1 MLVKTTDGTPDAVK
15 VARPVW
21 SGGKSGDNFKGL
33 PITII
38 ACPMKSRIQINIVI
52 DEIFGNICHYA
63 YKDSVGAV
71 TVRVESGNTPKAVF
85 LTFTDNGIPYNPLD
99 TEDPDITLSSEER
112 KIGGL
117 GIYLVKKNMDEM
129 KYEYVNQQNRLWMEK
144 RL

>member
-1 MLVKTTDGTPDAVK
+1 MKEITVDAMIENMNTVTAF
-15 VARPVW
+15 V
-21 SGGKSGDNFKGL
+21 DDFLNQ
-33 PITII
+33 I
-38 ACPMKSRIQINIVI
+38 ACPMKSKIQINIVI
-52 DEIFGNICHYA
+52 VEIFGNICHYA

>member
-1 MLVKTTDGTPDAVK
+1 MKEITVDAMIENMNTVTAF
-15 VARPVW
+15 V
-21 SGGKSGDNFKGL
+21 DDFL
-33 PITII
+33 DQI
-38 ACPMKSRIQINIVI
+38 ACHMKSRIQINIVI

>member
-1 MLVKTTDGTPDAVK
+1 MKEITVDA
-15 VARPVW
+15 
-21 SGGKSGDNFKGL
+21 
-33 PITII
+33 TIENMNTVTAFVDDFLDQI
-38 ACPMKSRIQINIVI
+38 ACPMKSKIQINIVI

-63 YKDSVGAV
+63 YKDSVGTV

-85 LTFTDNGIPYNPLD
+85 LTFTDNGIPYNPLE

-117 GIYLVKKNMDEM
+117 GIYLVKK
-129 KYEYVNQQNRLWMEK
+129 YEYVNQQNRLWMEK

>member
-1 MLVKTTDGTPDAVK
+1 MKEITVDAMIENMNTVTAF
-15 VARPVW
+15 V
-21 SGGKSGDNFKGL
+21 DDFL
-33 PITII
+33 DQI
-38 ACPMKSRIQINIVI
+38 ACPMKSKIQINIVI

-63 YKDSVGAV
+63 YKDSVGTV

-85 LTFTDNGIPYNPLD
+85 LTFTDNGIPYNPLE

>member
-1 MLVKTTDGTPDAVK
+1 MKEITVDA
-15 VARPVW
+15 
-21 SGGKSGDNFKGL
+21 
-33 PITII
+33 TIENMNTVTAFVDDFLDQI
-38 ACPMKSRIQINIVI
+38 ACPMKSKIQINIVI

-63 YKDSVGAV
+63 YKDSVGTV

-85 LTFTDNGIPYNPLD
+85 LTFTDNGIPYNPLE

>member
-1 MLVKTTDGTPDAVK
+1 MKEITVDA
-15 VARPVW
+15 
-21 SGGKSGDNFKGL
+21 
-33 PITII
+33 TIENMNTVTAFVDDFLDQI

-85 LTFTDNGIPYNPLD
+85 LTFTDYGIPYNPLD
-99 TEDPDITLSSEER
+99 TEDPDITSSSEER

>member
-1 MLVKTTDGTPDAVK
+1 MKEITVDAMIENMNTVTAF
-15 VARPVW
+15 V
-21 SGGKSGDNFKGL
+21 DDFL
-33 PITII
+33 DQI

-52 DEIFGNICHYA
+52 DEIFGTICHYA
-63 YKDSVGAV
+63 YKDSLGAV

>member
-1 MLVKTTDGTPDAVK
+1 MKEITVDA
-15 VARPVW
+15 
-21 SGGKSGDNFKGL
+21 
-33 PITII
+33 TIENMDTVTAFVDDFLDQI

-85 LTFTDNGIPYNPLD
+85 LTFTDNGIPYNPLE

>member
-1 MLVKTTDGTPDAVK
+1 MKEITVDA
-15 VARPVW
+15 
-21 SGGKSGDNFKGL
+21 
-33 PITII
+33 TIENMDTVTAFVDDFLDQI

-63 YKDSVGAV
+63 YKDSIGAV

-85 LTFTDNGIPYNPLD
+85 LIFTDNGIPYNPLE
-99 TEDPDITLSSEER
+99 TEDPDITSSSEER

>member
-1 MLVKTTDGTPDAVK
+1 MKEITVDAMIENMNTVTAF
-15 VARPVW
+15 V
-21 SGGKSGDNFKGL
+21 DDFL
-33 PITII
+33 DQI

-71 TVRVESGNTPKAVF
+71 TVGVESGNTPKAVF

>member
-1 MLVKTTDGTPDAVK
+1 MKEITVDA
-15 VARPVW
+15 
-21 SGGKSGDNFKGL
+21 
-33 PITII
+33 TIENMNIVTAFVDDFLDQI

-63 YKDSVGAV
+63 YKDSIGAV

-85 LTFTDNGIPYNPLD
+85 LTFTDNGIPYNPLE
-99 TEDPDITLSSEER
+99 TEDPDITSSSEER

>member
-1 MLVKTTDGTPDAVK
+1 MKEITVDAMIENMNTVTAF
-15 VARPVW
+15 V
-21 SGGKSGDNFKGL
+21 DDFL
-33 PITII
+33 DQI

-71 TVRVESGNTPKAVF
+71 TVRVETGNTPKAVF
-85 LTFTDNGIPYNPLD
+85 LTFTDNGIPYNPLE

>member
-1 MLVKTTDGTPDAVK
+1 MKEITVDA
-15 VARPVW
+15 
-21 SGGKSGDNFKGL
+21 
-33 PITII
+33 TIENMNTVTAFVDDFLDQI
-38 ACPMKSRIQINIVI
+38 ACPMKSKIQINIVI

-85 LTFTDNGIPYNPLD
+85 LTFTDNGIPYNPLE
-99 TEDPDITLSSEER
+99 TEEPDITLSSEER

>member
-1 MLVKTTDGTPDAVK
+1 MIENMNTVTAFVDDFLDQ
-15 VARPVW
+15 
-21 SGGKSGDNFKGL
+21 
-33 PITII
+33 I

-85 LTFTDNGIPYNPLD
+85 LTFTDNGIPYNPLE

>member
-1 MLVKTTDGTPDAVK
+1 MKEITVDAMIENMNTVTAF
-15 VARPVW
+15 V
-21 SGGKSGDNFKGL
+21 DDFL
-33 PITII
+33 DQI

-129 KYEYVNQQNRLWMEK
+129 KYEYVNQQNILWMEK

>member
-1 MLVKTTDGTPDAVK
+1 MKEITVDA
-15 VARPVW
+15 
-21 SGGKSGDNFKGL
+21 
-33 PITII
+33 TIENMNTVTAFVDDFLHQI
-38 ACPMKSRIQINIVI
+38 ACPMKSKIQINIVI

-85 LTFTDNGIPYNPLD
+85 LTFTDNGIPYNPLE

>member
-1 MLVKTTDGTPDAVK
+1 MKEITVDAMIENMNTVTAF
-15 VARPVW
+15 V
-21 SGGKSGDNFKGL
+21 DDFLNQ
-33 PITII
+33 I

-144 RL
+144 DCKTWEKINDYT

>member
-1 MLVKTTDGTPDAVK
+1 MKEITVDA
-15 VARPVW
+15 
-21 SGGKSGDNFKGL
+21 
-33 PITII
+33 TIENMNTVTAFVDDFLDQI

-63 YKDSVGAV
+63 YKDSIGAV

-85 LTFTDNGIPYNPLD
+85 LTFTDNGIPYNPLE

>member
-1 MLVKTTDGTPDAVK
+1 MKEITVDA
-15 VARPVW
+15 
-21 SGGKSGDNFKGL
+21 
-33 PITII
+33 TIENMDTVTAFVDDFLDQI
-38 ACPMKSRIQINIVI
+38 ACPMKSKIQINIVI

-63 YKDSVGAV
+63 YKDSIGAV

-85 LTFTDNGIPYNPLD
+85 LIFTDNGIPYNPLE

-129 KYEYVNQQNRLWMEK
+129 KYEYVDQQNRLWMEK

>member
-1 MLVKTTDGTPDAVK
+1 MKEITVDAMIENMNTVTAF
-15 VARPVW
+15 V
-21 SGGKSGDNFKGL
+21 DDFL
-33 PITII
+33 DQI

-144 RL
+144 RLYNLPID

>member
-1 MLVKTTDGTPDAVK
+1 MKEITVDA
-15 VARPVW
+15 
-21 SGGKSGDNFKGL
+21 
-33 PITII
+33 TIENMNTVTAFVDDFLDQI

-85 LTFTDNGIPYNPLD
+85 LTFTDNGIPYNPLE

>member
-1 MLVKTTDGTPDAVK
+1 MKEITVDAMIENMNTVTAF
-15 VARPVW
+15 V
-21 SGGKSGDNFKGL
+21 DDFL
-33 PITII
+33 DQI
-38 ACPMKSRIQINIVI
+38 ACPMKFRIQINIVI

>member
-1 MLVKTTDGTPDAVK
+1 VKEITVDAMIENMNTVTAF
-15 VARPVW
+15 V
-21 SGGKSGDNFKGL
+21 DDFL
-33 PITII
+33 DQI

>member
-1 MLVKTTDGTPDAVK
+1 MKEITVDA
-15 VARPVW
+15 
-21 SGGKSGDNFKGL
+21 
-33 PITII
+33 TIENMNTVTVFVDDFLDQI
-38 ACPMKSRIQINIVI
+38 ACPMKSKIQINIVI

-85 LTFTDNGIPYNPLD
+85 LTFTDNGIPYNPLE

>member
-1 MLVKTTDGTPDAVK
+1 MKEITVDA
-15 VARPVW
+15 
-21 SGGKSGDNFKGL
+21 
-33 PITII
+33 TIENMNTVTAFVDDFLDEI
-38 ACPMKSRIQINIVI
+38 ACPMKSKIQINIVI

-63 YKDSVGAV
+63 YKDSIGAV

-85 LTFTDNGIPYNPLD
+85 LIFTDNGIPYNPLE

>member
-1 MLVKTTDGTPDAVK
+1 MKEITVDA
-15 VARPVW
+15 
-21 SGGKSGDNFKGL
+21 
-33 PITII
+33 TIENMNTVTAFVDDFLDQI
-38 ACPMKSRIQINIVI
+38 ACPMKSKIQINIVI

-71 TVRVESGNTPKAVF
+71 TVSVESGNTPKAVF
-85 LTFTDNGIPYNPLD
+85 LTFIDNGIPYNPLE
-99 TEDPDITLSSEER
+99 TEDPDITSSSEER

>member
-1 MLVKTTDGTPDAVK
+1 MKEITVDAMIENMNTVTAF
-15 VARPVW
+15 V
-21 SGGKSGDNFKGL
+21 DDFL
-33 PITII
+33 DQI

-99 TEDPDITLSSEER
+99 TEDPDITSSSEER
-112 KIGGL
+112 KIGRL

>member
-1 MLVKTTDGTPDAVK
+1 MKEITVDAMIENMNTVTAF
-15 VARPVW
+15 V
-21 SGGKSGDNFKGL
+21 DEFLNQ
-33 PITII
+33 I

>member
-1 MLVKTTDGTPDAVK
+1 MKE
-15 VARPVW
+15 
-21 SGGKSGDNFKGL
+21 
-33 PITII
+33 ITIDALI
-38 ACPMKSRIQINIVI
+38 ENINTVTAFVDDLLDEIDCPMKSKIQIHIVI

-63 YKDSVGAV
+63 YKDSVGTV
-71 TVRVESGNTPKAVF
+71 TVSVESGNTPKAVF
-85 LTFTDNGIPYNPLD
+85 LTFTDNGIPYNPLE

>member
-1 MLVKTTDGTPDAVK
+1 MKEITVDA
-15 VARPVW
+15 
-21 SGGKSGDNFKGL
+21 
-33 PITII
+33 TIENMNTVTAFVDDFLDQI
-38 ACPMKSRIQINIVI
+38 ACPMKSKIQINIVI

-85 LTFTDNGIPYNPLD
+85 LTFTDNGIPYNPLE

-144 RL
+144 KIVRHGRK

>member
-1 MLVKTTDGTPDAVK
+1 MKEITVDAMIENMNTVTAF
-15 VARPVW
+15 V
-21 SGGKSGDNFKGL
+21 DDFL
-33 PITII
+33 DQI
-38 ACPMKSRIQINIVI
+38 ACTMKSRIQINIVI

>member
-1 MLVKTTDGTPDAVK
+1 MKEITVDA
-15 VARPVW
+15 
-21 SGGKSGDNFKGL
+21 
-33 PITII
+33 TIENMDTVTAFVDDFLDEI
-38 ACPMKSRIQINIVI
+38 ACPMKSKIQINIVI

-63 YKDSVGAV
+63 YKDSVGTV

-85 LTFTDNGIPYNPLD
+85 LTFTDNGIPYNPLE

-129 KYEYVNQQNRLWMEK
+129 KYEYLNQQNRLWMEK